1 MRFAGLVALILLLV
15 SCQPANPF
23 ADPDNVETWEFR
35 PFYGELRF
43 LIVEEGTDT
52 PIPDAAFQVSDL
64 RIEELKNGGSV
75 KSDQEGRM
83 VVHQLQRGITYWGA
97 GPPLPVFTFSA
108 PGYQTWTYSVEEL
121 ASGTPYEPYSYAD
134 LPTTVFTDEVGSE
147 IELPVYEITIRLALI
162 D

>member
-1 MRFAGLVALILLLV
+1 MKLSKLVVLVLLLV

-43 LIVEEGTDT
+43 LIVEEDTDA

-64 RIEELKNGGSV
+64 HIEELRNGESV
-75 KSDQEGRM
+75 QSDQEGWL
-83 VVHQLQRGITYWGA
+83 VVHQLQRSITYWGA

-108 PGYQTWTYSVEEL
+108 PDYLTRTYSVEEL

-134 LPTTVFTDEVGSE
+134 LPTTVFTDEIGSE
-147 IELPVYEITIRLALI
+147 IELPVYEITIRLAPA